1 MKKIL
6 LIDLDNTLIDFNEC
20 ARHSIIDIFTKFNL
34 PYSDNVF
41 STFITENVKIW
52 KRFENGEITKAEL
65 RENRWNIILGKLGID
80 FDGHI
85 VEDLFEKGVA
95 KGAYAVD
102 GAYELLDYLYPKYDL
117 YIVSNGFRFVQE
129 SRLKIGNFEKYFK
142 EIFVSEDIGIPK
154 PATEFFDYCFEKLKN
169 PDKASV
175 ILIGDSLT
183 ADIKGGYNYGLET
196 IWFNK
201 NNNDIPEDITP
212 TYIVTKLSDIKKIL

>member
-1 MKKIL
+1 MKKII

-20 ARHSIIDIFTKFNL
+20 ARHSIIDIFNKFNL
-34 PYSDNVF
+34 SYSDNVF
-41 STFITENVKIW
+41 TTFITENVKIW
-52 KRFENGEITKAEL
+52 KRLENGEITKAEL

-80 FDGHI
+80 FDGHV
-85 VEDLFEKGVA
+85 VEDLFEKSVA

-129 SRLKIGNFEKYFK
+129 SRLKIGNFDKYFK

-154 PATEFFDYCFEKLKN
+154 PATEFFDYCFEKLGN
-169 PDKASV
+169 PEKDSV
-175 ILIGDSLT
+175 ILIGDSLS
-183 ADIKGGYNYGLET
+183 ADIKGGCNYGLET

-201 NNNDIPEDITP
+201 NLESLPDEISPA
-212 TYIVTKLSDIKKIL
+212 YIVTQLKEITNIL